1 MDAFRLLIC
10 VVGIWTCFFVYGIL
24 QESIFVYKT
33 ATGEKFKQTMVLL
46 IVEHT
51 VSALVAL
58 GIVLFGPG
66 PKNKWLPYL
75 QSQGI
80 VACAQCGAKFA
91 SNEAL
96 KSVSYPIQALAKSS
110 KTLPAMLGCLWSGKR
125 ITTVQWIAAI
135 GITLGTA
142 GFSMSGKKGG
152 DIEAKPLGVLLLVV
166 SLLCDG
172 TVSAAQERMRSQTA
186 QLSPYEQ
193 MFMTNAGAALLLLP
207 VAFLTGQ
214 LNAGVK
220 FLFENFTILDEIA
233 IFAICSALGQVFIF
247 LTIAWFGPDTNAKI
261 TTIRK
266 MATVLI
272 SIVWFGHSMA
282 SMQWVFVGLV
292 FASVIAEIS
301 EKLMKHKKNG
311 DAKNGNAKNGDA
323 KNGDKKGDKKKQ

>member
-1 MDAFRLLIC
+1 LKLLLC
-10 VVGIWTCFFVYGIL
+10 VTGIWLCFFAYGIL

-33 ATGEKFKQTMVLL
+33 ATGEKFKQTMLLL
-46 IVEHT
+46 IVEHS
-51 VSALVAL
+51 VSALVSV
-58 GIVLFGPG
+58 GIIAFGAG
-66 PKNKWLPYL
+66 PRNQWLPYL
-75 QSQGI
+75 KSQGI

-110 KTLPAMLGCLWSGKR
+110 KTLPAMLGCLWSGKT
-125 ITTVQWIAAI
+125 ITTLQWIAAF

-172 TVSAAQERMRSQTA
+172 TVSAAQEGMRSQTK

-193 MFMTNAGAALLLLP
+193 MFMTNFGAALLLLP
-207 VAFLTGQ
+207 VAFITGQ
-214 LNAGVK
+214 LNAGIQ
-220 FLFENFTILDEIA
+220 FLYENVTILDEIA

-247 LTIAWFGPDTNAKI
+247 LTISWFGPDTNAKI
-261 TTIRK
+261 TTVRK

-272 SIVWFGHSMA
+272 SIVWFGHSIDA
-282 SMQWVFVGLV
+282 AQWSFVGVV

-311 DAKNGNAKNGDA
+311 DKQNGEK
-323 KNGDKKGDKKKQ
+323 KNGDKKEDKKAR